1 MTMLRD
7 ARLARALDYAP
18 DQAEVPD
25 ARARTAIRK
34 VALEALAVSRPVP
47 VPRPWWRR
55 LWAPAP
61 GAARMP
67 WNAALA
73 TVLLASLVT
82 LLWHDREPPGA
93 RLDGPADAATQ
104 PAGPALKREDN
115 AALAGAPAGDS
126 ADAPA
131 ARREAAAPPAA
142 PPPAPPPGPTA
153 RASKPGS
160 SSMAKALPA
169 PRPSQPIAP
178 ERGAVAS
185 RSAPASPSA
194 APAPAPAPEVASP
207 SAPAPFAEQ
216 AGASQAAAPLAQAP
230 AASPPAPA
238 AMARSAPAAKA
249 LGGLAADRAVAAP
262 AAMGWADVLIREG
275 GRELRLPRAQA
286 ARLAAL
292 LQPLWPSAQAWAGAP
307 LAPPLATADI
317 QLELQP
323 PGEAVVTLAL
333 SAQEAQWSQRDA
345 AGLRRITQRPGTEVL
360 AALREEIKRLLP
372 AR

>member
-25 ARARTAIRK
+25 ARARAAIRK
-34 VALEALAVSRPVP
+34 IAIEALAVSRPVP
-47 VPRPWWRR
+47 VPRPRPWWRR
-55 LWAPAP
+55 LWSPAP

-93 RLDGPADAATQ
+93 RLDGPVDAATQ

-115 AALAGAPAGDS
+115 AAPAGAPAGAS
-126 ADAPA
+126 ADALA

-142 PPPAPPPGPTA
+142 PLPGPTA

-185 RSAPASPSA
+185 RSAPAASPSA
-194 APAPAPAPEVASP
+194 APAPAPAVISP

-216 AGASQAAAPLAQAP
+216 AAPPQAAAPLAQAP

-262 AAMGWADVLIREG
+262 AAMGWTDVLIREG

-317 QLELQP
+317 QLELQQ
-323 PGEAVVTLAL
+323 PGEAAVTLAL
-333 SAQEAQWSQRDA
+333 SAQEAQWSQRDS
-345 AGLRRITQRPGTEVL
+345 AGLRRITQLPGTEVL
-360 AALREEIKRLLP
+360 AALREEINRLLP

>member
-25 ARARTAIRK
+25 ARARSAIRK
-34 VALEALAVSRPVP
+34 VAIEALAVSRPAP

-93 RLDGPADAATQ
+93 RLDGPVDAVTAPSAPAEKREAHAVADAV
-104 PAGPALKREDN
+104 
-115 AALAGAPAGDS
+115 LAGAAP
-126 ADAPA
+126 DAPA
-131 ARREAAAPPAA
+131 VRREA
-142 PPPAPPPGPTA
+142 PPPRPTPPA
-153 RASKPGS
+153 RASKPKPPPV
-160 SSMAKALPA
+160 AEALPE
-169 PRPSQPIAP
+169 PPP
-178 ERGAVAS
+178 
-185 RSAPASPSA
+185 APASA
-194 APAPAPAPEVASP
+194 APAPAVASP

-216 AGASQAAAPLAQAP
+216 AGASQDAAPLAQAP

-249 LGGLAADRAVAAP
+249 VGGLAADRAVAAP
-262 AAMGWADVLIREG
+262 AAMGWTDVLIREG

-333 SAQEAQWSQRDA
+333 STQEAQWSQRDS